1 MSGLYPSTDPNAVG
15 FENDKAIS
23 SNLKNALNYTT
34 GTGEKFVREVK
45 WANLIIGILS
55 ALVLLLAIG
64 VGLYFLLKYHKKKL
78 LAGLKIEDGIVT
90 TFAASNPLTD

>member
-1 MSGLYPSTDPNAVG
+1 M
-15 FENDKAIS
+15 
-23 SNLKNALNYTT
+23 
-34 GTGEKFVREVK
+34 REVK

-55 ALVLLLAIG
+55 ALVLLLAVG

-90 TFAASNPLTD
+90 TYGASNPITD